1 MLVNR
6 FIRLFVL
13 LCVLVAMFPGIQ
25 VSAKTVND
33 LKRNL
38 TQLEET
44 AKQNKD
50 KINYT
55 ESQIT
60 NTKNAINNIYTEI
73 DRINS
78 EIDQKNKE
86 IIQLNKEI
94 EAKDQ
99 ETKELL
105 QFFQISSGESM
116 YLEYIMGA
124 KSLTDFIYRLSVV
137 EQLSSYNDKLMK
149 EMNDLIVKN
158 EQTKVDLKQ
167 KEKELGQK
175 QVELG
180 QRVGQLGVER
190 QKLYEYDRSLEDEIK
205 VAREVINMYVKA
217 GCGNDEEISVCANR
231 LLPPDT
237 RFWRPMTQGL
247 ITSDFGYRYHPIYN
261 YKQYH
266 AALDLSNSDRYNTK
280 IYSVAS
286 GKVAKVFYDKYGGN
300 QVVVHHR
307 IFNGSSYSNYT
318 SVYLHLAKVLVKDGE
333 LVTKETVLGI
343 MGSTGDST
351 GPHLHLAIATGH
363 RYKDYVSYSD
373 YIAHCINPKS
383 VINFPAYYKYWYNR
397 TTKY

>member
-1 MLVNR
+1 MLAHKITRIIV
-6 FIRLFVL
+6 LFLSV
-13 LCVLVAMFPGIQ
+13 VAFAGIQ
-25 VSAKTVND
+25 PVSAKTIND
-33 LKRNL
+33 LKRDL
-38 TQLEET
+38 TQLEEN
-44 AKQNKD
+44 ANKNKE

-60 NTKNAINNIYTEI
+60 NTKNAISNIYTEI
-73 DRINS
+73 DNI
-78 EIDQKNKE
+78 NKE
-86 IIQLNKEI
+86 IEKKTKEIEQLNIDI

-137 EQLSSYNDKLMK
+137 EQLSNYNDSLMK

-167 KEKELGQK
+167 KEKELGNK
-175 QVELG
+175 QVELSN
-180 QRVGQLGVER
+180 RIGQLGVER

-217 GCGNDEEISVCANR
+217 GCGDNEEISVCANR

-247 ITSDFGYRYHPIYN
+247 ITSEYGYRYHPIYN
-261 YKQYH
+261 YKQFH

-280 IYSVAS
+280 IFAVAS

-307 IFNGSSYSNYT
+307 IFNGSTYSNYT
-318 SVYLHLAKVLVKDGE
+318 SVYLHLAKVLVKDGD
-333 LVTKETVLGI
+333 LVTKETTIGI

-373 YIAHCINPKS
+373 FIAHCINPKS